1 MSNRQ
6 RNYRT
11 QAVVL
16 RRRDQG
22 EADRVLTL
30 FTPSDGKVDLIAKG
44 IRKTTSRKAGH
55 VELFTHISLMAA
67 KARTW
72 DILTEV
78 TTVESFRHVRENLE
92 HIGRAAY
99 AAELID
105 CFSGEDD
112 ENQPLWDL
120 LLLLLR
126 QLDHHAT
133 VTESVADGVTGSVE
147 EKAAEKATEKF
158 DINILMRWFE
168 VHLLGV
174 TGFQPQFFYCIGSG
188 DALQAE
194 TNYLSI
200 AEGGVFGPKM
210 GHARDDVEPLQPE
223 ILKILRYLQSR
234 RWQDVQA
241 LTVKTAT
248 MNRVE
253 NILYRMLLNVLER
266 QLKSVDFLRKLKQN
280 QHAYS

>member
-6 RNYRT
+6 RTYRT
-11 QAVVL
+11 QAVIL

-30 FTPSDGKVDLIAKG
+30 FTPGDGKLQLIAKG

-55 VELFTHISLMAA
+55 VELFAHISLMAA

-78 TTVESFRHVRENLE
+78 TTVESFRHLRNNLE

-105 CFSGEDD
+105 CFAEEDD

-126 QLDHHAT
+126 ELDRHAQ
-133 VTESVADGVTGSVE
+133 E
-147 EKAAEKATEKF
+147 EDAF
-158 DINILMRWFE
+158 DINLLMRWFE

-174 TGFQPQFFYCIGSG
+174 TGFQPQFYRCIGSG
-188 DALQAE
+188 DELQAE

-210 GHARDDVEPLQPE
+210 GHAREDVEPIQPE
-223 ILKILRYLQSR
+223 ILKILRYLQRSC
-234 RWQDVQA
+234 WQEVQT
-241 LTVKTAT
+241 LKVKTAT
-248 MNRVE
+248 MNRIE

-266 QLKSVDFLRKLKQN
+266 QLKSVNFLRKLKQS
-280 QHAYS
+280 QHAHS